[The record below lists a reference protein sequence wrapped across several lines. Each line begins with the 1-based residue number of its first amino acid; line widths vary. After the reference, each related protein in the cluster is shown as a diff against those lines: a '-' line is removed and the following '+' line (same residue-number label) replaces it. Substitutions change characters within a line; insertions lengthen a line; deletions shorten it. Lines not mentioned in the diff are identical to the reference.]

1 MYVIYGFFFYCLL
14 LVFLGF
20 FFVCFSNFV
29 ILNFLVYYIPLK
41 LALCYVEQE

>member
-1 MYVIYGFFFYCLL
+1 MYVIYVFFNCLL
-14 LVFLGF
+14 LVLF

>member
-1 MYVIYGFFFYCLL
+1 MLYMGFFLL
-14 LVFLGF
+14 SFACFLGV

>member
-1 MYVIYGFFFYCLL
+1 MYVIYVVFFLL
-14 LVFLGF
+14 SFACFFGG